1 MKSERFRMGRTMLL
15 KMVRSVTTV
24 LFMIGFAAAPAWAGV
39 PTEKIRQTSDKILS
53 YVTDPGLKDPSRA
66 EERKMLIRKAVD
78 ERFDWDEISRRA
90 LGTHW
95 AARSPEEK
103 KEFIELFGKLLERTY
118 QDKVEGY
125 SGEKVLYHGESVDGE
140 YGVVDVKIITTKHT
154 EIPVKYR
161 LRQKGEDWLVY
172 DISIEG
178 VSLVNNYRVQFGSI
192 LSKSP
197 YGELVKRLKEKTAD
211 K

>member
-1 MKSERFRMGRTMLL
+1 MVRIVLYRVVMVLMMLL
-15 KMVRSVTTV
+15 F
-24 LFMIGFAAAPAWAGV
+24 LAAPASAGV

-53 YVTDPGLKDPSRA
+53 FVTDPSLKEASRA
-66 EERKMLIRKAVD
+66 EERRKLIRKAVD
-78 ERFDWDEISRRA
+78 ERFDWDEMARRS

-103 KEFIELFGKLLERTY
+103 KEFLGLFGKLLERTY
-118 QDKVEGY
+118 LDKVEGY
-125 SGEKVLYHGESVDGE
+125 AGEKVLYQGESVDGE
-140 YGVVDVKIITTKHT
+140 YSVVDVKIVTAKNT

-161 LRQKGEDWLVY
+161 LRQKGDDWLVY

-178 VSLVNNYRVQFGSI
+178 VSLVNNYRVQFSNI
-192 LSKSP
+192 LAKSS
-197 YGELVKRLKEKTAD
+197 YAELVKRLKEKVAE